1 MPRAATA
8 DYRSD
13 GPLGYPVGARRQPC
27 SERTSISTET
37 PWFTAKR
44 LVLPTLA
51 LLACALVA
59 STWHVFGN
67 VWDEPEHIAAGMS
80 LLERDQ
86 YLYDD
91 QHPPLARLAAAL
103 GPHLA
108 GARLRANASPGG
120 EEAGREILYH
130 SQASYDTLLTLAR
143 MGMLPFLVVLIIA
156 LWRWVRDNH
165 GERVAWLSTLFLLS
179 TPAILGHAG
188 VVALDVPV
196 TALCVLSFYFLQRWI
211 AAPTAQRGAALGLA
225 AGLAVSTKMSA
236 LPFIGIAAVVLFTMQ
251 AMLNSRQTRP
261 APGIKA
267 YIGSSALAALLV
279 LIVCIAVYGPHLIY
293 LTTPGFRPSR
303 ALDALVGERGRLHE
317 LAYNLAAHWRVPLG
331 VQELMLNILGVE
343 FHNTHG
349 HPAYLLGLTD
359 LMGWWY
365 FYPVALAVKT
375 PIPMLVLGVPGLFW
389 LALHGWRQRQLGT
402 MAPALIFAAL
412 LVFCCL
418 YSHINIGVRHVLVL
432 YPLLAIGAAAAS
444 VALWNSLRARWVR
457 SLLGAL
463 LLWQVAT
470 VVSAYPDY
478 LAYFNAF
485 AGVHP
490 ERILVDSDLDW
501 GQDLRRLSLELAR
514 RRVPAL
520 YIAYRGS
527 ADLSREHLPPYQL
540 LARGQRATGWIA
552 IDMLALK
559 ESGDGY
565 AWLADYQPIQR
576 VGKSIDLYY
585 LPAR

>member
-1 MPRAATA
+1 M
-8 DYRSD
+8 
-13 GPLGYPVGARRQPC
+13 
-27 SERTSISTET
+27 
-37 PWFTAKR
+37 
-44 LVLPTLA
+44 
-51 LLACALVA
+51 
-59 STWHVFGN
+59 FGN

-80 LLERDQ
+80 LLDRDQ

-108 GARLRANASPGG
+108 GARLRVDASPSGV
-120 EEAGREILYH
+120 EAGRDILYN
-130 SQASYDTLLTLAR
+130 SRASYDTLLTLAR
-143 MGMLPFLVVLIIA
+143 MGMLPFLVVLIFA
-156 LWRWVRDNH
+156 LWRWVRDSH
-165 GERVAWLSTLFLLS
+165 GEPVAWLSTLFLLS

-211 AAPTAQRGAALGLA
+211 ATPTVQRGAALGLA

-236 LPFIGIAAVVLFTMQ
+236 LPFIGIAAAVLFATQ
-251 AMLNSRQTRP
+251 ILSNRRP
-261 APGIKA
+261 MRTAASGGTSLHPGVKA
-267 YIGSSALAALLV
+267 YLGSGALAALLA
-279 LIVCIAVYGPHLIY
+279 LIVCVAVYGPHLIY
-293 LTTPGFRPSR
+293 LTTPDFRPNR
-303 ALDALVGERGRLHE
+303 ALDALVGDSGRLRE
-317 LAYNLAAHWRVPLG
+317 FAYGLATHWRVPLG
-331 VQELMLNILGVE
+331 AQEVVLNILGVE

-349 HPAYLLGLTD
+349 HPAYLLGQTD
-359 LMGWWY
+359 LLGWWY
-365 FYPVALAVKT
+365 FYPVALGVKT
-375 PIPMLVLGVPGLFW
+375 PIPMLLLGIPGLVW
-389 LALHGWRQRQLGT
+389 MALQGWRERRPAS

-412 LVFCCL
+412 LIFCCL

-432 YPLLAIGAAAAS
+432 YPLLAVGAAAAS
-444 VALWNSLRARWVR
+444 VALWNRLRARWAR

-478 LAYFNAF
+478 LAYFNGF
-485 AGVHP
+485 AGAHP

-501 GQDLRRLSLELAR
+501 GQDLRRLSLDLAR
-514 RRVPAL
+514 RRVPSL

-540 LARGQRATGWIA
+540 LARGQRVTGWIA

-565 AWLADYQPIQR
+565 AWLADYQPVQR

-585 LPAR
+585 LPQR

>member
-1 MPRAATA
+1 M
-8 DYRSD
+8 
-13 GPLGYPVGARRQPC
+13 
-27 SERTSISTET
+27 
-37 PWFTAKR
+37 AKR
-44 LVLPTLA
+44 LILPALA

-80 LLERDQ
+80 LLDRDQ

-108 GARLRANASPGG
+108 GARLRVDASPSGV
-120 EEAGREILYH
+120 EAGRDILYK
-130 SQASYDTLLTLAR
+130 SKASYDTLLTLAR
-143 MGMLPFLVVLIIA
+143 LGMLPFLIVLIFA
-156 LWRWVRDNH
+156 LWRWARDNH
-165 GERVAWLSTLFLLS
+165 GEPVAWLSTLFLVS

-236 LPFIGIAAVVLFTMQ
+236 LPFIGIAAVVLLTMQ
-251 AMLNSRQTRP
+251 IVLNVRQTRLAPGGPSTPTP
-261 APGIKA
+261 ASRASLLPGIKA
-267 YIGSSALAALLV
+267 YIGSAALAALLV
-279 LIVCIAVYGPHLIY
+279 FIVCVAVYGPHLIY
-293 LTTPGFRPSR
+293 LTTPGFKPNR
-303 ALDALVGERGRLHE
+303 ALDALVGDSGRLHE

-331 VQELMLNILGVE
+331 VQEVVLNILGVE
-343 FHNTHG
+343 FHNLHG
-349 HPAYLLGLTD
+349 HPAYLLGQTD
-359 LMGWWY
+359 LLGWWY
-365 FYPVALAVKT
+365 FYPVALSVKT
-375 PIPMLVLGVPGLFW
+375 PIPMLVLGIPGLIW
-389 LALHGWRQRQLGT
+389 TALHGWRERRLASMT
-402 MAPALIFAAL
+402 PALIFAAL
-412 LVFCCL
+412 LTFCCL

-444 VALWNSLRARWVR
+444 VALWNRLRARWAR

-463 LLWQVAT
+463 LLWQIAT

-478 LAYFNAF
+478 LAYFNGF
-485 AGVHP
+485 AGAHP
-490 ERILVDSDLDW
+490 EHILVDSDLDW

-514 RRVPAL
+514 RRVPSL
-520 YIAYRGS
+520 HIAYRGS

-540 LARGQRATGWIA
+540 LVRAQRVTGWIA
-552 IDMLALK
+552 IDMLAMK

-565 AWLADYQPIQR
+565 AWLSDYQPVQR

-585 LPAR
+585 LPTH

>member
-1 MPRAATA
+1 M
-8 DYRSD
+8 
-13 GPLGYPVGARRQPC
+13 ARRL
-27 SERTSISTET
+27 I
-37 PWFTAKR
+37 
-44 LVLPTLA
+44 LPALA

-80 LLERDQ
+80 LLDRHQ

-108 GARLRANASPGG
+108 GARLRVDANPGG
-120 EEAGREILYH
+120 VEAGRDILYN
-130 SQASYDTLLTLAR
+130 SKASYDTLLTLAR
-143 MGMLPFLVVLIIA
+143 LGMLPFLIVLIFA

-165 GERVAWLSTLFLLS
+165 GERVAWMSTLFLLS

-211 AAPTAQRGAALGLA
+211 AAPTVQRGAALGLA
-225 AGLAVSTKMSA
+225 SGLAVSTKMSA
-236 LPFIGIAAVVLFTMQ
+236 LPFIGIAAVVLFAMQ
-251 AMLNSRQTRP
+251 AMLNGRQTRLP
-261 APGIKA
+261 PGIKA
-267 YIGSSALAALLV
+267 YIGSAALAALLA
-279 LIVCIAVYGPHLIY
+279 LIVCVAIYGPHLIY
-293 LTTPGFRPSR
+293 LTTPDFKPNR

-317 LAYNLAAHWRVPLG
+317 LAYHLAAHWRVPLG
-331 VQELMLNILGVE
+331 VQEVTLNILGVE

-349 HPAYLLGLTD
+349 HPAYLLGQTD

-375 PIPMLVLGVPGLFW
+375 PIPMLVLGIPGLIW
-389 LALHGWRQRQLGT
+389 LAWHGWRERRLAT

-412 LVFCCL
+412 LIFCCL

-444 VALWNSLRARWVR
+444 VALWNSLRTRWVR

-463 LLWQVAT
+463 LLWQFAT
-470 VVSAYPDY
+470 VVDAYPDY

-485 AGVHP
+485 AGAHP
-490 ERILVDSDLDW
+490 EHILVDSDLDW

-514 RRVPAL
+514 RRVSAL

-540 LARGQRATGWIA
+540 LERAQRVTGWIA

-565 AWLADYQPIQR
+565 AWLADYQPLQR

-585 LPAR
+585 LPTR